1 MSDCIK
7 FTLLKTKQLVALVS
21 NKSDFPNPELC
32 NVQDSASMD
41 CIRYALI
48 GVPHRKRLGASHNNF

>member
-1 MSDCIK
+1 MSNCIK
-7 FTLLKTKQLVALVS
+7 FTLLTAKQWLSIALVS
-21 NKSDFPNPELC
+21 NKSDFPNLELC

-48 GVPHRKRLGASHNNF
+48 GVQHRKRLGGKS

>member
-1 MSDCIK
+1 MAKDQTMATI
-7 FTLLKTKQLVALVS
+7 ALVS
-21 NKSDFPNPELC
+21 NKSDFSNLELC

-48 GVPHRKRLGASHNNF
+48 GVPHRKRLVGHP